1 MIRYIDKTNNQVIG
15 VVEEKKESQYISR
28 EKIMLPDLN
37 GYYDIKATIQDQTGP
52 MRFRLKNGKKLP

>member
-1 MIRYIDKTNNQVIG
+1 
-15 VVEEKKESQYISR
+15 
-28 EKIMLPDLN
+28 MLPDLN